1 MSSENPT
8 GADNQ
13 QERPDIEQWI
23 VGFVDGE
30 GCFSCPIQR
39 NARMSRGWQLQ
50 PRFSVVQGERSVSV
64 LELIREYFG
73 CGRVYRNR
81 RHDNHKEDLF
91 RYDVHR
97 WTELRSVIVPFFEA
111 NPLRTA
117 KHQDFMKFKQVLQ
130 MMDRRMHLSIAGL
143 REIAKVTQTMNHQKP
158 SRFLESSEA
167 IRQPALLGG
176 GVEDMVRNRGDTGF
190 PPVCIDGRNWKSEI
204 PCRVSSDLHEWRND
218 LGTVSTRDSAKLQ
231 YE

>member
-1 MSSENPT
+1 MSSDNPS

-13 QERPDIEQWI
+13 QERPGFEQWI

-30 GCFSCPIQR
+30 GCFSCPVQR
-39 NARMSRGWQLQ
+39 NKRMSRGWQVQ
-50 PRFSVVQGERSVSV
+50 PRFVVVQGERSVSA
-64 LELIREYFG
+64 LELIREFFE
-73 CGRVYRNR
+73 CGSIYRNT

-91 RYDVHR
+91 TYNVFKWND
-97 WTELRSVIVPFFEA
+97 LRKTIVPFFEA

-117 KHQDFMKFKQVLQ
+117 KHQDFVKFKEVLA
-130 MMDRRMHLSIAGL
+130 MMDRRMHLSIDGIRQIA
-143 REIAKVTQTMNHQKP
+143 EITQTMNHRKP

-167 IRQPALLGG
+167 IRQPTLLDER
-176 GVEDMVRNRGDTGF
+176 VEDMVLGPWRH
-190 PPVCIDGRNWKSEI
+190 GRNSQSEI

-218 LGTVSTRDSAKLQ
+218 LGAVSIRDSAKLQ

>member
-1 MSSENPT
+1 MSSDKPIGVWSKEATP
-8 GADNQ
+8 DNQ
-13 QERPDIEQWI
+13 QERPDLEQWI

-39 NARMSRGWQLQ
+39 NRTMTLGWQAQ
-50 PRFSVVQGERSVSV
+50 PRFAVVQGERSVHV
-64 LELIREYFG
+64 LELMQQFLG
-73 CGRVYRNR
+73 CGSIYRNR

-91 RYDVHR
+91 VFNVFRLEHL
-97 WTELRSVIVPFFEA
+97 TEIIVPFFEA

-117 KHQDFMKFKQVLQ
+117 KLEDFLKFRQVLL
-130 MMDRRMHLSIAGL
+130 MMKRKAHLARDGLAQIA
-143 REIAKVTQTMNHQKP
+143 RITETMNHRKP
-158 SRFLESSEA
+158 SLFLESSEA
-167 IRQPALLGG
+167 IRQPALLDG
-176 GVEDMVRNRGDTGF
+176 GVEDMVPSSWRHGGPR
-190 PPVCIDGRNWKSEI
+190 SEI